1 MRILNRIS
9 TRAVQEMSKKKTL
22 QLKLVV
28 VETSDAK
35 RKLPKFVFL
44 RFSKIYLKSMWLL
57 LNLFR
62 ATSTK

>member
-28 VETSDAK
+28 VETFDAK
-35 RKLPKFVFL
+35 RILPKFVFL
-44 RFSKIYLKSMWLL
+44 RFSKTFI
-57 LNLFR
+57 
-62 ATSTK
+62 

>member
-9 TRAVQEMSKKKTL
+9 TRAVQEMSKKKPL

-28 VETSDAK
+28 VETFDAK

-44 RFSKIYLKSMWLL
+44 RFSKTFI
-57 LNLFR
+57 
-62 ATSTK
+62 